1 MKNSLE
7 TRLGIFVILAVFAAW
22 AIVETLG
29 SADLFRHGYRVSA
42 LFNTVQ
48 DLKAGN
54 SVKMAG
60 VEIGRVE
67 KIVLVNDKASVTM
80 RLHSDAVVKKVRAAE
95 GLNDGPSGKDRQD
108 HKNAKTGFK

>member
-7 TRLGIFVILAVFAAW
+7 TRSAFSWSSWSWPPWV
-22 AIVETLG
+22 IVETLG
-29 SADLFRHGYRVSA
+29 GMESFHGGYRVRA

-48 DLKAGN
+48 DLKVGN

-67 KIVLVNDKASVTM
+67 KIALAGN
-80 RLHSDAVVKKVRAAE
+80 KVESR
-95 GLNDGPSGKDRQD
+95 
-108 HKNAKTGFK
+108 